1 MRLGAYDYLPKPFEP
16 DALRLA
22 VGRALE
28 KRRLA
33 EENRE
38 LRRKLAEDPEVLL
51 GESPGIRRVR
61 ELVDRVAPA
70 DSIVLILGESGTG
83 KELVARAI
91 HRQSPR
97 HNGPFVAVDCSSLV
111 PSLCESEL
119 FGHVKGAF
127 TGASESRVGRFELAS
142 RGTLFLDEIGNVEP
156 AMQSKL
162 LRVIQEREITRVG
175 SGEPVK
181 VDVRIIAATNQDLS
195 AALRSGAFREDL
207 YYRLSVVQI
216 LIPPLCARSEDIP
229 LLSERL
235 VRRLSDRKH
244 LAPRRISPLA
254 QQVLQAYAWPGNVRE
269 LENALERAL
278 LLAQGAEIQP
288 EDLDLPGD
296 RSKPSPATDC
306 EDLRLE
312 TLEALQIRKVME
324 IAGGRV
330 GQAASLLGI
339 DRKTLYRKLRE
350 HGLRQ

>member
-1 MRLGAYDYLPKPFEP
+1 
-16 DALRLA
+16 
-22 VGRALE
+22 
-28 KRRLA
+28 
-33 EENRE
+33 
-38 LRRKLAEDPEVLL
+38 
-51 GESPGIRRVR
+51 
-61 ELVDRVAPA
+61 
-70 DSIVLILGESGTG
+70 
-83 KELVARAI
+83 
-91 HRQSPR
+91 
-97 HNGPFVAVDCSSLV
+97 V

-216 LIPPLCARSEDIP
+216 LSPPLCARSEDIP